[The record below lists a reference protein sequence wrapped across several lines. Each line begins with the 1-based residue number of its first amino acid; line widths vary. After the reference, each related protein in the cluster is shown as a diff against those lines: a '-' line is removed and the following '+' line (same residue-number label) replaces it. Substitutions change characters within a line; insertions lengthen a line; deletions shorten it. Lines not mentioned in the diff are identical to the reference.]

1 MSYPA
6 VLPDNAFMLFQDEL
20 LSYCWNRAKHL
31 PKQVRNLLIVDIADC
46 GRLGPWFQRRRQF
59 ESTLSLLD
67 ALGFMN
73 RTWTIVV
80 WNQIHLRKPAVLRPR
95 SLRPKPPRLCRASR
109 CIQGP
114 RPCGCVGSKTFRPIS
129 ANDPRRSGDSKG
141 PDLLL
146 SPLPRRNQ
154 ADAKT
159 LAATLRKNDNLLAW
173 VVVPLP

>member
-1 MSYPA
+1 M
-6 VLPDNAFMLFQDEL
+6 
-20 LSYCWNRAKHL
+20 
-31 PKQVRNLLIVDIADC
+31 
-46 GRLGPWFQRRRQF
+46 
-59 ESTLSLLD
+59 
-67 ALGFMN
+67 
-73 RTWTIVV
+73 
-80 WNQIHLRKPAVLRPR
+80 LRPR

-114 RPCGCVGSKTFRPIS
+114 RPCGCVGSKLSGPIS
-129 ANDPRRSGDSKG
+129 ANDARRSGDSKG
-141 PDLLL
+141 PDLLS